1 VSKDILEARSATV
14 VARLQQLPIE
24 GGGLVLVESN
34 AIAGVFDFQVRC
46 RIAQHSCCSIL
57 SLL

>member
-1 VSKDILEARSATV
+1 MSKDILEARSATV

-46 RIAQHSCCSIL
+46 
-57 SLL
+57 LLHESPE